1 MSTICIEFDCPVKIN
16 YKKGTNNSFDC
27 SMCHK
32 KVHDFTNMNDTE
44 FSEVVPTI
52 QEKDL
57 CGIYRADQISNDSKL
72 NWKSRLLKIQD
83 NLRRRQGLPLVA
95 SIMGIALLLVGCR
108 HRHMMG
114 AYAKSEQNLEVL
126 ESTADVHTSIDRKET
141 RTSE

>member
-32 KVHDFTNMNDTE
+32 KVHDFTNMSDAE

-52 QEKDL
+52 QENEL

-72 NWKSRLLKIQD
+72 NWKSRLIKIQD
-83 NLRRRQGLPLVA
+83 NLKHRQGLRLVA

-108 HRHMMG
+108 HRHTAG
-114 AYAKSEQNLEVL
+114 VPAYGSNNQKQNTEVIPSQT
-126 ESTADVHTSIDRKET
+126 EMEEVYITKD
-141 RTSE
+141 